1 MANDKQQIGRPIE
14 VDPREIWRREDKDFT
29 PWLAKNIDYLNDRL
43 NLDVT
48 VQTVEGNVGPYFVD
62 IYGEDNLGNKIIIEN
77 QLEKSDHTHLGQI
90 LTYLVNLDANVAIW
104 ITTNPSEEHQ
114 QVVEWLNEITPDNMS
129 FYLVQIKGIKIEGSD
144 LVAPL
149 FTVVEGP
156 TQERK
161 RIGAEKKEFAQRHTI
176 RKQFWSQF
184 IDEINKVSPLCQN
197 ISPST
202 DAWIG
207 IALGTAGVSLN
218 LVVTKSY
225 ARAEIFINKGDIQK
239 NKQVFDFF
247 FKDKDKIEKDF
258 GSPLVWERMD
268 DRVTSRIKY
277 QLDGVNLYNE
287 EDWKKMNEFM
297 IDGAL
302 RLHKVF
308 KERVQRLRTT

>member
-14 VDPREIWRREDKDFT
+14 VDPREIWRREDKNFT

-43 NLDVT
+43 NLDIT

-268 DRVTSRIKY
+268 DRVTSRVKY